1 MKITRR
7 QLKQIIAEATQ
18 MSSMRRYDEQ
28 SEYLV
33 QLAHGL
39 VVGAEQIFG
48 IDLPEDK
55 EYEYSQDFREIL
67 EKNPD
72 MLELLG
78 EIYKEIRF
86 GNREDE
92 TSAPPLTRDEL
103 LDIAAQR
110 LGVFGSGELIEQDF
124 EYVKQELL
132 DDGMDPDLVKQ
143 LTYDEVLQR
152 ISDIE
157 NAGMDR

>member
-18 MSSMRRYDEQ
+18 MSSMRRHDEQ

-48 IDLPEDK
+48 IDLSEAD
-55 EYEYSQDFREIL
+55 EYEYSQDFRAIL

-86 GNREDE
+86 GNREIE
-92 TSAPPLTRDEL
+92 TSAPPLTRSEL
-103 LDIAAQR
+103 LDIAAKR
-110 LGVFGSGELIEQDF
+110 MDTAGFGELTEEDF
-124 EYVKQELL
+124 EAVKEALL
-132 DDGMDPDLVKQ
+132 EDGMDPDLVNQ